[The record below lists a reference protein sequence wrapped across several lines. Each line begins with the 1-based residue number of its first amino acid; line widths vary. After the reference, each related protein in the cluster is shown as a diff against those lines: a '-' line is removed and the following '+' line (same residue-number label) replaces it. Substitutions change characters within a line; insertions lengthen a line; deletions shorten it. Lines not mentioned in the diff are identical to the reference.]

1 MNLLL
6 IRSLIYHQKEII
18 LNKDLLF
25 VFKKEQHQTLLNKE
39 KKQQRK
45 KGNNFP
51 KKRSKAQK
59 GVILLKPV
67 GLGPK
72 GCRSRTEGP
81 SVLDRGTSGLRPNS
95 KSFTHLPS
103 TSKNSQQKGTI
114 FYIYSVLLF

>member
-6 IRSLIYHQKEII
+6 IRSLICHQKEII

-39 KKQQRK
+39 KKVITSPRNAQ
-45 KGNNFP
+45 
-51 KKRSKAQK
+51 KAQK
-59 GVILLKPV
+59 GVILLKLV

-95 KSFTHLPS
+95 KSFTHLPA
-103 TSKNSQQKGTI
+103 TSKKSQQKGII